1 MELARVLIAVLAS
14 GSLMGLLGI
23 ASAQASEPIWRRRPA
38 LLLPCAILGA
48 GLLMWVEFL
57 VTWLAPPAGPV
68 VAQIAAGLALAYCVA
83 KRSWRLLSSAGPIAL
98 ATAGIAL
105 TYLGLTYLWRSDL
118 AAFAL
123 ASTRFV
129 VNRGSMPADHEIP
142 MLLADRIGSGAPTH
156 LLIGDWNGSDRPP
169 LQSGWI
175 LLNDALFSR
184 IGLDADVLP
193 FAAGIVAQLL
203 WIPAI
208 CALLRVIGVRERAA
222 LVAILFTAATGT
234 LLFNTIYTWPKLL
247 SAALAACAMAVL
259 IEAARRRKMPVLSSA
274 LAATLF
280 TLGMLAHAAAAFAV
294 PAVAVLVGLTLRAR
308 SWGTKALGISVAA
321 ASAIAIYG
329 PWIAFQWL
337 YDPPGDRLLK
347 WHLAGVIP
355 IDGRSSLEALVDSY
369 SRISFGEYLAAR
381 WQNLTTILNLNL
393 GVGLGSLSEAAVGVR
408 RAHEFR
414 ETSIALSLA
423 APILVLMATALL
435 LHRLRFGD
443 VPRVWRHTGWLVL
456 LMLPCLVF
464 WSAALFS
471 GGSSVVHNGS
481 HLWILVFLA
490 APAAWLASVRPWL
503 AVVAWVLQL
512 ALMLAVYVPFF
523 GVSALRLSGIATLCA
538 GLAILG
544 GVAWGPLRGPVRRP
558 R

>member
-68 VAQIAAGLALAYCVA
+68 VA
-83 KRSWRLLSSAGPIAL
+83 PIAL

-369 SRISFGEYLAAR
+369 SRISFGEYLTAR

-435 LHRLRFGD
+435 LHRPRFGD